1 MSKRR
6 NPRQNAAPKR
16 EKVRDIFV
24 ARPFEGLTD
33 ETEWIALRELVP
45 AASAPLTLKPEV
57 VEEYGDRPVTLS
69 TVLPLAWPAMPR
81 CTRGISVPNTV
92 SHFLSASRAASSS
105 AWR

>member
-1 MSKRR
+1 VSKRR

-45 AASAPLTLKPEV
+45 AASAPLALKPEV
-57 VEEYGDRPVTLS
+57 VEEYGDRPVTLCCR
-69 TVLPLAWPAMPR
+69 WPGR
-81 CTRGISVPNTV
+81 R
-92 SHFLSASRAASSS
+92 
-105 AWR
+105 